1 MAEKETKD
9 LQVKQKQEIATSAE
23 QTRPGLVF
31 TPAVDIFETE
41 SELTLLA
48 DLPGATKD
56 DLAIDLDNNLL
67 TIAGNVA
74 APEAS
79 GEVDVLR
86 EYRTGRYFRQF
97 TLSDTID
104 QAKIEARLTDGVLRL
119 RLPKMEAAKPKKIAV
134 KAQ

>member
-9 LQVKQKQEIATSAE
+9 LQVRQKGEVATSAE

-31 TPAVDIFETE
+31 TPVVDIFETE

-48 DLPGATKD
+48 DLPGVTKD
-56 DLAIDLDNNLL
+56 DLEIDLDNNQL
-67 TIAGNVA
+67 TIEGDA
-74 APEAS
+74 APPEAT

-104 QAKIEARLTDGVLRL
+104 KAKIEAALTDGVLRL
-119 RLPKMEAAKPKKIAV
+119 TLPKIRAAKPKKITV